1 MTRQDIIESA
11 TSWMEKKAK
20 NPEVGYDQDYRW
32 GQNGDYDCSGAVITA
47 WDKAGVD
54 LKNDGKDNTGVW
66 PKKGGANTTYDMG
79 PVLEKNGFVDVKSK
93 VNLKTGEGLKRGD
106 ILLRKSHH
114 VAMYCGNGKEVEA
127 SINEHGTAHG
137 GQPGDQTGREFLI
150 RSYRRD
156 YHWTNVYRSEGG
168 VDEKVDKKPVKA
180 KATFNDHTNLKVTAH
195 NGLNIRKA
203 PVNGQIITAIPFGS
217 LVSYDDDRDKEGTWF
232 PVDKYKVA
240 GQSEWKKIKGYC
252 SSKFLKEV

>member
-156 YHWTNVYRSEGG
+156 YHWTNVYRYEGG
-168 VDEKVDKKPVKA
+168 VDEKVDKKIDKA
-180 KATFNDHTNLKVTAH
+180 DTSSLNDHTHFEVIAK
-195 NGLNIRKA
+195 NGLNVRKA
-203 PVNGQIITAIPFGS
+203 PGAAIVTAIPYKS
-217 LVSYDDDRDKEGTWF
+217 QVSFDDDQKAIKGWRAIDKC
-232 PVDKYKVA
+232 KVP
-240 GQSEWKKIKGYC
+240 GREWKKLKGYC
-252 SSKFLKEV
+252 SAKYLKEV